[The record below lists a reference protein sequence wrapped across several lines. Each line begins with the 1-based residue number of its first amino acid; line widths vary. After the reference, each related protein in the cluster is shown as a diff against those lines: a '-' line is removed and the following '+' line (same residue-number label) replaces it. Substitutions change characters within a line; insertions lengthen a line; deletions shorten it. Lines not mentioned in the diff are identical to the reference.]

1 MALNEE
7 LIFGASAQLFKA
19 AASARLPQQQEEDL
33 EGLSGLVV
41 LNRRLANLPNQ
52 EARNEYLS
60 LDENIQSTLKQWN
73 PEAAYTTEEQL
84 GVIETVKQRGLKPAL
99 EKVVAYGDLLN
110 QPYRTLRV
118 RDQRGLGW
126 KDSWRLAAGGKALFD
141 LERESKVDNYYEPS
155 ISKIAKQLS
164 VGRSIGEVAAT
175 LETPEDFAAFR
186 SMLEGESI
194 FEEAIKDYDTAKIS
208 LGRDVFYKALDIDP
222 GEFGGNRKIFNRL
235 SGAVDLGTQI
245 FFDPLTY
252 IPIAGQAYKASTLGI
267 IKILEQT
274 PGARMESISKA
285 FDNPIHGASVRRL
298 FDTAGPEIQKYARG
312 TAKEQAEAFSVL
324 TRQFGADLPLEAVE
338 QLAKNE
344 VFSSAAAR
352 RFLNDVESAETLIQ
366 GRQVRMTPILPT
378 YTVFRDVRRKLRNT
392 IVATT
397 GLNKLAPIELTGTGL
412 VTAKELLKQASD
424 AGLDANKITEIT
436 NAIKATDTKFGR
448 FARLFEIAPSF
459 RKLEIGYKYNKEGK
473 VIGDNGLRSVKD
485 VVALMRTAG
494 FGRGVADEIGLAW
507 TRATPGERIKMYDGM
522 ILAVANGLGLTATP
536 SGRRVIENAFTPLAK
551 QKYISEIPVTK
562 ELLNSLDPS
571 LATFIRQTTG
581 VTDEIL
587 ETGARITIDP
597 STFGGSLPKAI
608 GEWQLADAV
617 RIPPLHEWQ
626 RLALSNKNYLF
637 RSMGNFFNGKISSG
651 LVNAWAA
658 LTLLPRLG
666 IRSVLEEAMVFGL
679 VAPIKTIKNT
689 MLYGY
694 KASRSVRR
702 VINTSDSVFGAE
714 SLGLP
719 TRMIEALTRKGLT
732 KELREEV
739 KNAPIEGVADAV
751 VRAQLAGRGI
761 PKGSTAKQFADDLKD
776 FVEFGYGRKYW
787 DDIRS
792 RPSQGARIDP
802 LNPLGSDSPQ
812 AIARTNG
819 SVAPFNVSLTDEV
832 KDAMAI
838 GSYKEIPVYND
849 EYYLNLLS
857 EIIKRIEF
865 SPLSTIAIRN
875 LENSK
880 TAIDDMVKY
889 LDSNPEVAA
898 RFANAQG
905 AEVID
910 HRQLAYAIYFSARQP
925 FQKADGS
932 INGALLSRVRLADGK
947 ISAENLTLDD
957 LRAFNKAD
965 LPPSILGQNYVAT
978 PPNMGSVFENF
989 INNGYDWMDRQIST
1003 LVREPF
1009 FFSNLTAYRNQLRGL
1024 QKRKYDKLVANGYST
1039 EAADKISRQWAE
1051 VTAEEL
1057 AAKRTLEYV
1066 DNPQVRTN
1074 LAWSM
1079 RNFAR
1084 FYRAQEDFYRRA
1096 YRVVFKNPGSLVRF
1110 RLGAEALDHSG
1121 FVYQNDEPTLMGAGG
1136 GEKYFIFPADEIIT
1150 GALSPV
1156 TKLLTGKEFVMP
1168 MPLEFTGKIKM
1179 LTPSLD
1185 PDAAVPAFSGPLS
1198 GVSMLALERMLPNFM
1213 GPIKDNLL
1221 QTTLGRYSKNVSWTD
1236 VALPSNVRRLVGA
1249 FDQDEKDSQFA
1260 SASRKAMAYYAA
1272 NGMSLPLDATEAQ
1285 KYEFRQ
1291 NLEATA
1297 MNIVVTRFFLGLISP
1312 VAPQVGFGRDI
1323 PGYLKDTGSVNF
1335 KSEFNKLVN
1344 EIAATGEDD
1353 VYNKALERWTKIN
1366 PGLLAYSI
1374 GETDANKIATVKK
1387 TKDAANWVKN
1397 NKDLVKAFPEGSAYF
1412 IPFTG
1417 EFGFDE
1423 YAFLKREGY
1432 IEALPIEDFLKR
1444 VQVAEERYT
1453 YEQLKKEFDEKIEAA
1468 AIPSMKSFY
1477 REQWSQAREDY
1488 LVDKPLL
1495 VEDLETRGSEQ
1506 QVRNSLEDLRKMI
1519 DQGLAPQGELQ
1530 NKYKKMIEIYDN
1542 AELSLSVLTSNTRF
1556 QRNQRERIRKGSLQQ
1571 IEALAAGDPQAEAAV
1586 RVLFRRLIGV

>member
-1 MALNEE
+1 MALNQD

-19 AASARLPQQQEEDL
+19 AANARLPQQQQEEL
-33 EGLSGLVV
+33 EGLSSLVV
-41 LNRRLANLPNQ
+41 LNRRLANLPGD
-52 EARNEYLS
+52 EARNEYLR

-73 PEAAYTTEEQL
+73 PDAPYTKEPELSVFGTIKE
-84 GVIETVKQRGLKPAL
+84 RALKPAL

-110 QPYRTLRV
+110 QPYRTARIMN
-118 RDQRGLGW
+118 QRQLSW
-126 KDSWRLAAGGKALFD
+126 RESWRLAEGGRALFD

-155 ISKIAKQLS
+155 VSKIAKQLS
-164 VGRSIGEVAAT
+164 IGRSIGEVVAT
-175 LETPEDFAAFR
+175 LESSEDFAAFR
-186 SMLEGESI
+186 RMLEGESV
-194 FEEAIKDYDTAKIS
+194 FKEAIKDYDTAKIS
-208 LGRDVFYKALDIDP
+208 LGRDVFYKALNIDP
-222 GEFGGNRKIFNRL
+222 GEFGANRKIFNRL
-235 SGAVDLGTQI
+235 SGAVDLATQI
-245 FFDPLTY
+245 FFDPITY
-252 IPIAGQAYKASTLGI
+252 IPIAGQAYKASTLSI
-267 IKILEQT
+267 VKILEQA
-274 PGARMESISKA
+274 PGARIESISKA
-285 FDNPIHGASVRRL
+285 FDNPVVGTSVSRF
-298 FDTAGPEIQKYARG
+298 FDTVGPEIQKYAKG
-312 TAKEQAEAFSVL
+312 SADEQAQAFGVL
-324 TRQFGADLPLEAVE
+324 TRQFGRDLSLEAVE

-344 VFSSAAAR
+344 VFSATAAR
-352 RFLNDVESAETLIQ
+352 KFLNDTEAAEVLLQ
-366 GRQVRMTPILPT
+366 GRQVRMTPVLPT
-378 YTVFRDVRRKLRNT
+378 YTVFRDVRRKLRNA
-392 IVATT
+392 IVSTT

-412 VTAKELLKQASD
+412 LSAKELLKQASD
-424 AGLDANKITEIT
+424 AGLDANRISEIT
-436 NAIKATDTKFGR
+436 AAIKETDSKFGR
-448 FARLFEIAPSF
+448 FARQFEIAPSF
-459 RKLEIGYKYNKEGK
+459 RKLEIGYKYDKNGN

-494 FGRGVADEIGLAW
+494 FGRGVADEIGMAW
-507 TRATPGERIKMYDGM
+507 AKATPGERIKMYDGM

-536 SGRRVIENAFTPLAK
+536 SGRRVFENAFTPIAK
-551 QKYISEIPVTK
+551 QKYIAEIPVTK
-562 ELLNSLDPS
+562 ELLESIDPD
-571 LATFIRQTTG
+571 LAKFIKDTTG
-581 VTDEIL
+581 ATDEL
-587 ETGARITIDP
+587 LNTGAKFTIDP
-597 STFGGSLPKAI
+597 STFGGAYPKAI

-626 RLALSNKNYLF
+626 RLALSNKNFLF

-679 VAPIKTIKNT
+679 VAPLKTIKNT
-689 MLYGY
+689 LLYGY
-694 KASRSVRR
+694 KASRSVRK
-702 VINTSDSVFGAE
+702 VVNTSDSIYGAE

-719 TRMIEALTRKGLT
+719 TRMIEALTRKGMT

-739 KNAPIEGVADAV
+739 KDAPIEGVADAV

-792 RPSQGARIDP
+792 RPSQGARLDP
-802 LNPLGSDSPQ
+802 LNPLGYDTPQ
-812 AIARTNG
+812 AIARSNG
-819 SVAPFNVSLTDEV
+819 SVKPFNVSISDEI
-832 KDAMAI
+832 KDLMAM
-838 GSYKEIPVYND
+838 GSYKDIPVFND

-865 SPLSTIAIRN
+865 SPLSKIAIRN

-880 TAIDDMVKY
+880 FAIDEMVRY

-910 HRQLAYAIYFSARQP
+910 HRQLAYSIYFSARQP
-925 FQKADGS
+925 FQKANGS
-932 INGALLSRVRLADGK
+932 LNEDLLSRVRLPEGKLSAAD
-947 ISAENLTLDD
+947 LTIDD
-957 LRAFNKAD
+957 LRKYSKVD

-978 PPNMGSVFENF
+978 PPNAGSVFENF

-1009 FFSNLTAYRNQLRGL
+1009 FFANLTNYRNQLRGI
-1024 QKRKYDKLVANGYST
+1024 QSRKFEKLKASGVSEEVA
-1039 EAADKISRQWAE
+1039 DRISRQWAE

-1057 AAKRTLEYV
+1057 AAKRTLDYV

-1074 LAWSM
+1074 LAWTM

-1096 YRVVFKNPGSLVRF
+1096 YRILFKNPGSLVRF

-1121 FVYQNDEPTLMGAGG
+1121 FVYQNDEETLMGAGG
-1136 GEKYFIFPADEIIT
+1136 GERYFIFPADEIIT

-1168 MPLEFTGKIKM
+1168 MPLEFTGKVKM

-1185 PDAAVPAFSGPLS
+1185 PDAAIPAFSGPIS
-1198 GVSMLALERMLPNFM
+1198 GISMLALERMLPNFM

-1236 VALPSNVRRLVGA
+1236 VALPSNVRRLVSA
-1249 FDQDEKDSQFA
+1249 FDQDDQDSQFA
-1260 SASRKAMAYYAA
+1260 SAARKAMAYYAA

-1323 PGYLKDTGSVNF
+1323 PDYLKDTNSVNF

-1344 EIAATGEDD
+1344 EIAKTGEED

-1366 PGLLAYSI
+1366 PGLLVYTI

-1397 NKDLVKAFPEGSAYF
+1397 NRDLVKAFPEGSAYF

-1417 EFGFDE
+1417 DFGFDE

-1432 IEALPIEDFLKR
+1432 IESLPIEDFLKR
-1444 VQVAEERYT
+1444 VQVAEERYS
-1453 YEQLKKEFDEKIEAA
+1453 YEQLKKEYDEKIEAA
-1468 AIPSMKSFY
+1468 VIPSMKAFY

-1519 DQGLAPQGELQ
+1519 DQGLAPKGELQ
-1530 NKYKKMIEIYDN
+1530 NKYKQMIELFDN

-1556 QRNQRERIRKGSLQQ
+1556 QRAQRERIRKGTLQQ
-1571 IEALAAGDPQAEAAV
+1571 IEAIAAGDPQAEAAV